1 MGAAAHMSL
10 HLKNYNVKERKT
22 QTPRLPP
29 FYRGDRASAMLR
41 KRANQRGQRR
51 DKSVSRGD
59 LDSGQHP
66 FCIFVTTSRT
76 MAENRLFLLIARYC
90 DSFESATR
98 HRLHCESARSDGHL
112 SQFHDS

>member
-41 KRANQRGQRR
+41 KRVNQKDQRR
-51 DKSVSRGD
+51 DKSVPRGD

-76 MAENRLFLLIARYC
+76 MAEIRHQSLLDGNC
-90 DSFESATR
+90 DGFESVSN
-98 HRLHCESARSDGHL
+98 H
-112 SQFHDS
+112 